1 MTDVMNA
8 RTCMMTDIW
17 NTSLGQYD
25 ILEDMLD
32 GYFCKSVAPVIHEN
46 GEEGASTGLQ
56 VIRLLK

>member
-1 MTDVMNA
+1 MDTCSMTDVMNA

-32 GYFCKSVAPVIHEN
+32 GYFCKSVAPVMAKKI
-46 GEEGASTGLQ
+46 G
-56 VIRLLK
+56 II